1 MRSPARTEQTAMAER
16 AIRLAIAQPPIRRR
30 SRRAASALVALALVA
45 LALGE
50 LERSPRFGPAVFL
63 ALDHARVAGEKA
75 ALLERP
81 AQIRLEVHQRLGQ
94 AVTYRA
100 GLARQSSTGNAAG
113 HVVLAVAVRRAQ
125 RLLAQ
130 QPQHRP
136 TPTASTTCPAPF
148 PVEDCRARP
157 ARY

>member
-1 MRSPARTEQTAMAER
+1 MRRPARTAPAAMAER

-50 LERSPRFGPAVFL
+50 LERSPRFGPAVLL

-81 AQIRLEVHQRLGQ
+81 AQVGLEVHQRFGQ
-94 AVTYRA
+94 AVTHRA
-100 GLARQSSTGNAAG
+100 RLARQSSARNGAG
-113 HVVLAVAVRRAQ
+113 HVVLAV
-125 RLLAQ
+125 
-130 QPQHRP
+130 
-136 TPTASTTCPAPF
+136 
-148 PVEDCRARP
+148 D
-157 ARY
+157 

>member
-1 MRSPARTEQTAMAER
+1 MRTPTRPAQAAMAER
-16 AIRLAIAQPPIRRR
+16 AIRLAIAQPPMRRR
-30 SRRAASALVALALVA
+30 SRRAASALVA

-81 AQIRLEVHQRLGQ
+81 AQIRLEAHQRLGQ

-100 GLARQSSTGNAAG
+100 GLARQSSTGNGAG
-113 HVVLAVAVRRAQ
+113 HVVLAVAVGRDQ
-125 RLLAQ
+125 RLLDQ
-130 QPQHRP
+130 HPQHRP
-136 TPTASTTCPAPF
+136 REIDF
-148 PVEDCRARP
+148 DVARVDHDL
-157 ARY
+157 A